1 VLEIARRCS
10 GFESQPTHFSS
21 VGIDEMTCDRVIG
34 ELTSAGREIFVSIIN
49 SRHQIVVMGK
59 IEDVDAAL
67 GI

>member
-1 VLEIARRCS
+1 
-10 GFESQPTHFSS
+10 
-21 VGIDEMTCDRVIG
+21 MTCDRVIG

-59 IEDVDAAL
+59 IEDVDAAI